1 MSRQKN
7 KAKTQS
13 FFEIRRSGVHCQ
25 NKMFKEKYFWASLY
39 STVNVIYIIHSLKEY
54 IYNGLGSALS
64 YRHYSVSFIC
74 IYHLFLYPHNMQ
86 MCFIFLEEE
95 TFISPCPSLFRK
107 SVVFSIK
114 AELLWSWDPLVVH
127 YLIYR

>member
-1 MSRQKN
+1 MLYPSWEKKSNWKKRKRN
-7 KAKTQS
+7 NDS
-13 FFEIRRSGVHCQ
+13 LFIDRFQ
-25 NKMFKEKYFWASLY
+25 NMFWRFPYPM
-39 STVNVIYIIHSLKEY
+39 VNVIYIIHSIKEY

-64 YRHYSVSFIC
+64 YRHYSVSFMC
-74 IYHLFLYPHNMQ
+74 IYHLFLHPHNMQ
-86 MCFIFLEEE
+86 MYFIFLEEK

-107 SVVFSIK
+107 SIVFSIK